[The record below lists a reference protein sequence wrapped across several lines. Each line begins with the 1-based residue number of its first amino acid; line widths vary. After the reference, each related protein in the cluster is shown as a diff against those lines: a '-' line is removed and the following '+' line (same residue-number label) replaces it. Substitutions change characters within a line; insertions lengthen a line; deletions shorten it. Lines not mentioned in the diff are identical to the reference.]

1 MHAALRTLR
10 DEHAALRALL
20 RTVMLMLAQS
30 RASGRV
36 PDFGALRAML
46 FYIAE
51 FPEQRHHLKESQ
63 LLFPLLRAR
72 TPLARDVLD
81 RLDLEHVRGEARI
94 RDLEHALTAWEM
106 LGAARAGAF
115 ERAMRRYEEFYLG
128 HMTLEEEEILP
139 LAERALSETDWRHLD
154 AEMAGEADPLT
165 GREPEEPYK
174 ALFARILD
182 LVPAPFGF
190 GPPATIPPS

>member
-1 MHAALRTLR
+1 MHAALSLLR
-10 DEHAALRALL
+10 DEHAALSALL

-30 RASGRV
+30 RASGRA

-51 FPEQRHHLKESQ
+51 FPEQRHHQKESR

-72 TPLARDVLD
+72 TPLAREVLD
-81 RLDLEHVRGEARI
+81 RLDREHACGEARI
-94 RDLEHALTAWEM
+94 RELEHALTAWEM
-106 LGAARAGAF
+106 LGAARADAF
-115 ERAMRRYEEFYLG
+115 EHAMRRYEAFYLA
-128 HMTLEEEEILP
+128 HMALEEEEILP

-165 GREPEEPYK
+165 GRAPEEPYK

-182 LVPAPFGF
+182 RVPEPFGF